1 MTFGYVKSRI
11 ESNLIDSYKNEKEFK
26 KTLREFKEN
35 VLKNKELSKVYS
47 LYDQLSTPQGL
58 AQNDAE
64 DYLNEGISLINKIL
78 PKIKLPVPSDKS
90 KDNQYTDIDNL
101 VYTNK
106 FDIKERVQ
114 SKKNIIR
121 ILTTKPKAINET
133 VNIPVSSMVKIANQT
148 LENYIDTMDSDSKK
162 IFMSVI
168 KNDKSNLEKEYSSL
182 KETTLKKLT
191 TILSEEKEMDLKSK
205 ISETIEKL
213 KTEEFTQINY
223 VKLISLDNGL

>member
-11 ESNLIDSYKNEKEFK
+11 ESNLIDSYKNEKEFR

-58 AQNDAE
+58 NPKDAE
-64 DYLNEGISLINKIL
+64 DFLNEGVNLINKIL
-78 PKIKLPVPSDKS
+78 PKIKLPITSDKS
-90 KDNQYTDIDNL
+90 KENQYTDIDNL

-114 SKKNIIR
+114 SKKNILR
-121 ILTTKPKAINET
+121 VLTTEPKKINET

-148 LENYIDTMDSDSKK
+148 LENYIDTMDSESKK

-168 KNDKSNLEKEYSSL
+168 KNDKNNLEKEYSSL
-182 KETTLKKLT
+182 KENTLKKLNN
-191 TILSEEKEMDLKSK
+191 ILSEEKEADLKTK
-205 ISETIEKL
+205 ITETIDKL
-213 KTEEFTQINY
+213 QSEEFTQINY
-223 VKLISLDNGL
+223 VKLISLDSGL